1 MDRLERLEMKYS
13 EARAE
18 YEQERSLNK
27 DRMLNRIQKMEQEA
41 KDREARE
48 ARKRSIEKSAR
59 FMEMYGNKRTTV
71 FPQTVQVDLDIE
83 GFPFGKLEEAVAGG
97 TVTGR
102 FSCKT
107 PNAVEVEKDPHDHGP
122 NCICKMCHTV
132 LTPDH
137 WGQHPNCHTCRCL
150 QADKYQGI
158 LYEDT
163 KDNRCGKYCYL
174 WNCRDSNWIVGETE
188 SVYRKLIDGKLRIVG
203 FRCRGKRYDK
213 AERVNK

>member
-18 YEQERSLNK
+18 YEQERSLTK

-41 KDREARE
+41 IARGVE
-48 ARKRSIEKSAR
+48 KLEEEKRLRRLHKSAR
-59 FMEMYGNKRTTV
+59 FMEMYG
-71 FPQTVQVDLDIE
+71 
-83 GFPFGKLEEAVAGG
+83 G

-102 FSCKT
+102 FHSAT
-107 PNAVEVEKDPHDHGP
+107 GNFVEVEKDPHDHGP

-132 LTPDH
+132 PTPDH
-137 WGQHPNCHTCRCL
+137 WGQHPNCHKCRCL
-150 QADKYQGI
+150 QDIRYHGI

-163 KDNRCGKYCYL
+163 KDSRCGSYCYL
-174 WNCRDSNWIVGETE
+174 WNCRDNDWVFGEPET
-188 SVYRKLIDGKLRIVG
+188 VYRKLIDGKLRIVG

-213 AERVNK
+213 AERVDKPKSTNRMYR

>member
-41 KDREARE
+41 KDR
-48 ARKRSIEKSAR
+48 
-59 FMEMYGNKRTTV
+59 
-71 FPQTVQVDLDIE
+71 
-83 GFPFGKLEEAVAGG
+83 
-97 TVTGR
+97 
-102 FSCKT
+102 
-107 PNAVEVEKDPHDHGP
+107 DPHDHGP
-122 NCICKMCHTV
+122 NCICRMCDTV
-132 LTPDH
+132 PTPDH

-150 QADKYQGI
+150 QANKYQGI